1 MPFPV
6 SRIEEDGT
14 ATGDMIEGPGA
25 PTVLA
30 DEMPVSCMGDAVAGS
45 VIEGVVAMGSP
56 TVLIEGRPVTR
67 TTSPVTGVNPE
78 TGVPVANV
86 IATPG
91 AMTVLV
97 P

>member
-25 PTVLA
+25 PTVLV
-30 DEMPVSCMGDAVAGS
+30 DEMPASCMGDAVAGPT
-45 VIEGVVAMGSP
+45 VEGAVAMGSP
-56 TVLIEGRPVTR
+56 TVLADGRPITR
-67 TTSPVTGVNPE
+67 TTSPVSGVNPE
-78 TGVPVANV
+78 TGVPVANT

-91 AMTVLV
+91 APTVLV